1 MDAGHTERMTADQFI
16 AWSMQQP
23 KGKRYELRDGTVYP
37 MVSERY
43 RHAIVKGLV
52 YTELRAAIKRA
63 GLACV
68 AIPDGMAV
76 RIDAGTVYEPV
87 AAVRC
92 NGEPIL
98 DDAVEYGDP
107 LVVVEVLSPPSRS
120 LDSGA
125 KLIDYFRVRSLRH
138 YLVVDAIRL
147 LVVHHQRTATGAI
160 KTSIVDG
167 EVLLDSPGLT
177 LELAAFLA

>member
-1 MDAGHTERMTADQFI
+1 
-16 AWSMQQP
+16 
-23 KGKRYELRDGTVYP
+23 
-37 MVSERY
+37 
-43 RHAIVKGLV
+43 
-52 YTELRAAIKRA
+52 
-63 GLACV
+63 
-68 AIPDGMAV
+68 MAV
-76 RIDAGTVYEPV
+76 RIDAGTVYEPD

-92 NGEPIL
+92 NGEPIP

-107 LVVVEVLSPPSRS
+107 LVVVEVLPPPSRS

-138 YLVVDAIRL
+138 YLVVDAIRP
-147 LVVHHQRTATGAI
+147 LVVHYQRTATGAI

-167 EVLLDSPGLT
+167 EVLLDPPGLT